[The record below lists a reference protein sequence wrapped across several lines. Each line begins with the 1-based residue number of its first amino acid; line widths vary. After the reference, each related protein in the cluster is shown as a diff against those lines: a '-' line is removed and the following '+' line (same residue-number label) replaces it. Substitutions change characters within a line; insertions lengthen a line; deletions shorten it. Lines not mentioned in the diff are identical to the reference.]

1 MMLHLYV
8 SQILS
13 EIWLNQNSLEGD
25 RPVSNQSLVGV
36 SLVSLF
42 FTFVTYVNNKINLL
56 HIIRKSVIGHTT

>member
-8 SQILS
+8 LQILS

-42 FTFVTYVNNKINLL
+42 LTIVTYVKNKSNLI
-56 HIIRKSVIGHTT
+56 HIMRKSVIGHTT